1 MSLEDEEMAAD
12 QDEYT
17 DFVPTFLAR
26 STEEAEGYRQLLD
39 DHDIP
44 AIVGT
49 DEDLDEKG
57 SPLEAARRPGM
68 THGVPVLVPDVLLD
82 EASEVIADRGKIDE
96 LDEDDLEEDQDDE
109 FGFSEAVEGDADAAG
124 LLDDE
129 DEDSFGDEDDLDERS
144 G

>member
-1 MSLEDEEMAAD
+1 MSLEEEEMAAD

-17 DFVPTFLAR
+17 DFVPAFLAR
-26 STEEAEGYRQLLD
+26 SAEEAEGYRQLLD

-49 DEDLDEKG
+49 DEDVDEKG
-57 SPLEAARRPGM
+57 SEFEGVRRSGM

-82 EASEVIADRGKIDE
+82 EASEVIADREKIDD
-96 LDEDDLEEDQDDE
+96 LDEDDPGDDQDDE
-109 FGFSEAVEGDADAAG
+109 FGFSEAANGDG
-124 LLDDE
+124 TESLDDE
-129 DEDSFGDEDDLDERS
+129 DENRFGDEDDLGEKF